1 MDAVTLIAL
10 KTFGAGLDGKVL
22 VTRFRKRRFSL
33 SVSDRGFEYTPE
45 QSGKP
50 DPWQSSAY
58 KRKSIGPN
66 KIVLGIELFARP
78 SRQSRTQSPR
88 IR

>member
-22 VTRFRKRRFSL
+22 VTRF
-33 SVSDRGFEYTPE
+33 RGFEYTPE